1 MDPKPPPRY
10 GGNAA
15 RFRSLRGGLLVS
27 ILEGGRRRPLAGEI
41 GDEGVKAVDHHF
53 LRGHHHPADRRGSY
67 AGGCCVVS
75 RAGESTAG
83 AATVTGFGRGEGEVG
98 WTRKRCVCFFSLSSV
113 GLLPLRGVVSLDGF
127 ALCGIEKKFACVCLN
142 VSQTPTRSSAD
153 STTRSSAEC
162 NASPPLLYWVCLV
175 QRPVFFRIWL

>member
-83 AATVTGFGRGEGEVG
+83 AATVTGFERGGRGGRRDKEAMRLFLLTLKRGAFASARGCLVG
-98 WTRKRCVCFFSLSSV
+98 RFCPLRDCKKNCLCSSNRLQDSNSFFSS
-113 GLLPLRGVVSLDGF
+113 G
-127 ALCGIEKKFACVCLN
+127 
-142 VSQTPTRSSAD
+142 
-153 STTRSSAEC
+153 
-162 NASPPLLYWVCLV
+162 
-175 QRPVFFRIWL
+175 

>member
-67 AGGCCVVS
+67 VG
-75 RAGESTAG
+75 G
-83 AATVTGFGRGEGEVG
+83 AASSPARARARRGRRPSRDLSGGEGEVG
-98 WTRKRCVCFFSLSSV
+98 GTRKRCVCFFSLSSV

-127 ALCGIEKKFACVCLN
+127 ALCGIAKKIACVRLI
-142 VSQTPTRSSAD
+142 VSKTPTRSSA
-153 STTRSSAEC
+153 AGE
-162 NASPPLLYWVCLV
+162 V
-175 QRPVFFRIWL
+175 Q